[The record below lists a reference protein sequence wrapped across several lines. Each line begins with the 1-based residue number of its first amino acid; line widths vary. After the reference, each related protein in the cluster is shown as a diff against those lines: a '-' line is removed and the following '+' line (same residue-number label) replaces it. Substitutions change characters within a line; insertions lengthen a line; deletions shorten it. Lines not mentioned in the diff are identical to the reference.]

1 MGSRVLFGDPARS
14 PIWAV
19 VMGGERST
27 ASVEL
32 LPETLSI
39 IVVTEGSI
47 SWGNQDICELSA
59 TALLTGNQRVLVEM
73 ENGED
78 VIVVAFSREVFESLV
93 HPFANDLI
101 PDLSAVLTDGGEE
114 PKSCALMAPFIL
126 FSRIVPELQE
136 VPNSVASGSF
146 WFEGQIR
153 LLLSQTCFRQGGL
166 VEQAGGLQQLG
177 KSLKRINQVKRIL
190 RDRPGD
196 ALDLSDLAQE
206 VGCSCSYL
214 SRTFSLL
221 TGMTVRQYLRR
232 ARIHLAASLFENG
245 EESVSK
251 VASQVGYHS
260 LSHFT
265 KAFQKEMGCS
275 PSRFLTSS

>member
-27 ASVEL
+27 TSVEL

-93 HPFANDLI
+93 L
-101 PDLSAVLTDGGEE
+101 
-114 PKSCALMAPFIL
+114 
-126 FSRIVPELQE
+126 
-136 VPNSVASGSF
+136 
-146 WFEGQIR
+146 
-153 LLLSQTCFRQGGL
+153 
-166 VEQAGGLQQLG
+166 
-177 KSLKRINQVKRIL
+177 
-190 RDRPGD
+190 
-196 ALDLSDLAQE
+196 
-206 VGCSCSYL
+206 
-214 SRTFSLL
+214 
-221 TGMTVRQYLRR
+221 
-232 ARIHLAASLFENG
+232 IHL
-245 EESVSK
+245 
-251 VASQVGYHS
+251 Q
-260 LSHFT
+260 
-265 KAFQKEMGCS
+265 MI
-275 PSRFLTSS
+275 